1 MLNFALILVEPRDAA
16 HSEELV
22 QLAEDYRSLAAD
34 EASKLRGVIMDE
46 YHTADDDRLEELDKL
61 RKAAEHWEG
70 VFMSLLAQAR
80 LGAFYEIKKVS

>member
-1 MLNFALILVEPRDAA
+1 MLNFSLILVEPRDAA

-22 QLAEDYRSLAAD
+22 QLAEDYRSLVAD
-34 EASKLRGVIMDE
+34 EAARLRRTIMDE
-46 YHTADDDRLEELDKL
+46 YHTAEDDRLEELDKL

-70 VFMSLLAQAR
+70 VFKSLLTQAR